1 MPGAV
6 SAASA
11 LGWINVAGIF
21 CDGDGKISWFTFNG
35 FNFTV
40 SDQID
45 IRMPADLDQFG

>member
-6 SAASA
+6 AAASA
-11 LGWINVAGIF
+11 LDWINIARMFGE
-21 CDGDGKISWFTFNG
+21 GDGKISRITFNG

-40 SDQID
+40 CYQID